1 MKLAGEQLDGG
12 HAAVCLLAEETH
24 VASKVEGKVRA
35 LSSLRHYNGI
45 SSDGGT
51 RLGATSPFP
60 AGYLTD
66 EYGTWGSQ

>member
-1 MKLAGEQLDGG
+1 MKLAGEQLDSG
-12 HAAVCLLAEETH
+12 HAAVFLLAEDA

-51 RLGATSPFP
+51 RLGATSPLP